1 MILMSRSIYSKQN
14 IFLKMAS
21 VELSKQILP
30 LDLVPILPKPKTIDA
45 KG

>member
-1 MILMSRSIYSKQN
+1 
-14 IFLKMAS
+14 MAS

-45 KG
+45 KGWRKTSVCVS